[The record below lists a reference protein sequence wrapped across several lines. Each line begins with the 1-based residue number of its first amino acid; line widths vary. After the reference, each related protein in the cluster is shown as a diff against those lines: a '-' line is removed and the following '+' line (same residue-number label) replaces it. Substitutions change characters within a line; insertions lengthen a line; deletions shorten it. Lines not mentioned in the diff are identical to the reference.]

1 MRGSRNSLSSDGN
14 ILPDGRYY
22 VLGIA
27 QLHATQLIY
36 RPDKVLL
43 IYRPNK
49 VLCLADDLAR
59 SANDSTSAACQGFG
73 I

>member
-1 MRGSRNSLSSDGN
+1 MGVYLSDGKIMRWESHSSRQHN
-14 ILPDGRYY
+14 RSSA
-22 VLGIA
+22 GIWF
-27 QLHATQLIY
+27 
-36 RPDKVLL
+36 
-43 IYRPNK
+43 YRPNK